1 VTHPIDSAAPNA
13 PVHAGRPEFAAPPPV
28 RPLPPL
34 AFWLFR
40 RGIKLREAAA
50 AFGCS
55 VEYVRMICRPFD
67 DPDRRVPTPDVV
79 EAIHA
84 YTQGEIGPA
93 DHYPPHL
100 NAVPTA
106 EAELA

>member
-1 VTHPIDSAAPNA
+1 MTNHTAASVTAE
-13 PVHAGRPEFAAPPPV
+13 RPDLQAPPPV
-28 RPLPPL
+28 RQLPPL

-40 RGIKLREAAA
+40 RGLKLREAAGP
-50 AFGCS
+50 FGCS
-55 VEYVRMICRPFD
+55 AEYVRLICLPFD
-67 DPDRRVPTPDVV
+67 DPDRRVPTPDVIA
-79 EAIHA
+79 AIHT

-106 EAELA
+106 EAEMA